1 MIAWTAGCWCIKRR
15 IESIEVFRIQFF
27 LKMAERLAEALEV
40 DDFSGAEKADWIG
53 DFRIFDN
60 TENVVIGRAGFLL
73 GSKAVSYTHLLWL
86 MGVPGGFCR
95 PLPG

>member
-1 MIAWTAGCWCIKRR
+1 
-15 IESIEVFRIQFF
+15 
-27 LKMAERLAEALEV
+27 MAERLAEALEV

-73 GSKAVSYTHLLWL
+73 WGDPVSTTYTKI
-86 MGVPGGFCR
+86 
-95 PLPG
+95 

>member
-15 IESIEVFRIQFF
+15 IEGIEVFRIQFF

-73 GSKAVSYTHLLWL
+73 WGDPVSTTYTKI
-86 MGVPGGFCR
+86 
-95 PLPG
+95 